1 MISDKSEEIARLND
15 AFRQNLSKGTLVLT
29 QGICDNTQ
37 EDIAEIISLVRNF
50 TDFNEDNDPYGEH
63 ETSLSFARE
72 KRPQQRLVVRASRKM
87 QSSVAAQFGAFDFKG
102 QKIFWKID
110 YYDREFLYLSPNVS
124 NPRVTNR
131 VMTIMYA
138 EEY

>member
-1 MISDKSEEIARLND
+1 MEIQMDNNKAEEIARLND

-29 QGICDNTQ
+29 QGICCNSK
-37 EDIAEIISLVRNF
+37 EDIAEIINLVRNF
-50 TDFNEDNDPYGEH
+50 NDFNEDNDPYGEH
-63 ETSLSFARE
+63 D
-72 KRPQQRLVVRASRKM
+72 
-87 QSSVAAQFGAFDFKG
+87 FGAFDYKG

-110 YYDREFLYLSPNVS
+110 YYDHEFLYLSPNVS